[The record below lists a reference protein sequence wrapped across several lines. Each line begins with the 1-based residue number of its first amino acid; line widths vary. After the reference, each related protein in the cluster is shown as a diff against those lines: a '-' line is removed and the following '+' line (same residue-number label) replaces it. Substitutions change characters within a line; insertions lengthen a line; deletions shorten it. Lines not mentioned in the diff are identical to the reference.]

1 MWIRSSVPH
10 IRMSF
15 RKQSIF
21 LFASD
26 RKGLRWNRCSDV
38 FFRMNI
44 WILRMGSIMRSCTK
58 KDTEGCSLI
67 SIIPLFPRAP
77 ADDRA
82 KKLFEKLRTLGFRY
96 CFVSNNQKPRVEP
109 FAKAVEGD
117 FIENAHKPAGKNYK
131 KACQVIGIDLD
142 RTIFIGD
149 QLFTDIYGAKRAG
162 IRTILVKPIHPKEEI
177 QIVLKRYL
185 EKIVLHFYQKEEG
198 KNS

>member
-1 MWIRSSVPH
+1 MFRCFFPDEYLDSAYGIDYEKLYKEGYRGLLFDIDNTIVPH
-10 IRMSF
+10 
-15 RKQSIF
+15 
-21 LFASD
+21 
-26 RKGLRWNRCSDV
+26 G
-38 FFRMNI
+38 
-44 WILRMGSIMRSCTK
+44 
-58 KDTEGCSLI
+58 
-67 SIIPLFPRAP
+67 AP

-117 FIENAHKPAGKNYK
+117 FIENAHKLAGKNYK

>member
-1 MWIRSSVPH
+1 MFRCFFPDEYLDSAYGIDYEKLYREGYRGLLFDIDNTVVPH
-10 IRMSF
+10 
-15 RKQSIF
+15 
-21 LFASD
+21 
-26 RKGLRWNRCSDV
+26 G
-38 FFRMNI
+38 
-44 WILRMGSIMRSCTK
+44 
-58 KDTEGCSLI
+58 
-67 SIIPLFPRAP
+67 AP
-77 ADDRA
+77 ADARA
-82 KKLFEKLRTLGFRY
+82 KKLFEKLRAIGFRY